1 MCALS
6 VEMFFENLCV
16 GKRSTGW
23 IMGHTKNG
31 VDALIVAVVTL
42 KHIDVIIVE
51 SGLLV
56 ITSKL
61 RMIVD
66 IVKIALNI
74 WNLEKRR
81 IDYGCR

>member
-1 MCALS
+1 MCVLN

-23 IMGHTKNG
+23 ITGHTKNG
-31 VDALIVAVVTL
+31 VDALIVVVVTP
-42 KHIDVIIVE
+42 KHTDVIIVE

-61 RMIVD
+61 RMIIG

-74 WNLEKRR
+74 WNLEKRMVN
-81 IDYGCR
+81 YGCR

>member
-1 MCALS
+1 
-6 VEMFFENLCV
+6 MFFKNLCV
-16 GKRSTGW
+16 GKKNMGW
-23 IMGHTKNG
+23 IADHTKNG

-61 RMIVD
+61 RMIIG